1 MIFVGHD
8 WAEDHHDI
16 VVLDEA
22 GGQLAQARFP
32 EGLAGIAAFAELV
45 ATHAGTAAEV
55 VIGTET
61 DRGLF
66 IAAAVAASHE
76 VYAIN
81 PKSVDRY
88 RDRHRVARGKSD
100 IADAKVLADLVRTDR
115 HNHRKVALD
124 SELAEALKVLA
135 RTHKNLCRKRQQH
148 VNRLRVGLREYF
160 PGALDAFGTDLAD
173 RDAVAV
179 LAAAPTPAQARA
191 LSVEDIAG
199 LLRSGGRKRYVDTAA
214 AKIADAFAQP
224 QPEAPAL
231 IADAYG
237 AATAATVAVIAA
249 MNTQIAALETQLATH
264 FDQHPDA
271 ETYLRLPGLGYVLA
285 ARVLAEFGDDP
296 NRYESAKARRSYAG
310 TAPITRQSGKATLVT
325 VRRSRNQH
333 LADACCR
340 WAFCSL
346 AGSPGARAY
355 YDAMRA
361 RNLDHQGAIFRVANR
376 WVSIL
381 HHLLATGADYDETA
395 AWANWL
401 PAGDTGPTEPTTGT
415 DEDLQEV
422 A

>member
-8 WAEDHHDI
+8 WAEDHHD
-16 VVLDEA
+16 VMVLDEA

-32 EGLAGIAAFAELV
+32 EGLAGITAFAELV
-45 ATHAGTAAEV
+45 APHAPDPSEV
-55 VIGTET
+55 VVGTET

-66 IAAAVAASHE
+66 VTALVAAGHQ

-100 IADAKVLADLVRTDR
+100 VTDAKVLADLVRTDR
-115 HNHRKVALD
+115 HNHRTVAAD
-124 SELAEALKVLA
+124 SDLAEAIKVLA

-160 PGALDAFGTDLAD
+160 PAALVAFGTDLAD

-179 LAAAPTPAQARA
+179 LAAAPTPDQARA
-191 LSVEDIAG
+191 LTVDAIAE
-199 LLRSGGRKRYVDTAA
+199 LLRGAGRRRNVAARAQSIAA
-214 AKIADAFAQP
+214 AFAEP
-224 QPEAPAL
+224 HPEAPEL
-231 IADAYG
+231 VADAYG
-237 AATAATVAVIAA
+237 SATTATIAVIAA
-249 MNTQIAALETQLATH
+249 MNTQIDALDEKLAAR

-271 ETYLRLPGLGYVLA
+271 ETYLRLPGLGHVLA

-310 TAPITRQSGKATLVT
+310 TAPITRQSGKATLVN
-325 VRRSRNQH
+325 VRRQRNQH

-346 AGSPGARAY
+346 AGSRGARAY
-355 YDAMRA
+355 YDAMRE
-361 RNLDHQGAIFRVANR
+361 RGLDHQGAIFRVANR

-381 HHLLATGADYDETA
+381 HHCLATGADYDETA

-401 PAGDTGPTEPTTGT
+401 PAGDANDDTVT
-415 DEDLQEV
+415 DDAIEESEE
-422 A
+422 AA

>member
-1 MIFVGHD
+1 M
-8 WAEDHHDI
+8 
-16 VVLDEA
+16 VV
-22 GGQLAQARFP
+22 
-32 EGLAGIAAFAELV
+32 
-45 ATHAGTAAEV
+45 
-55 VIGTET
+55 GTET

-66 IAAAVAASHE
+66 VSALVAAGHQ

-100 IADAKVLADLVRTDR
+100 IADSKVLADLVRTDR
-115 HNHRKVALD
+115 HNHRQVAAD
-124 SELAEALKVLA
+124 SDLAEAIKVLT

-148 VNRLRVGLREYF
+148 LNRLRVGLREYF
-160 PGALDAFGTDLAD
+160 PGALVAFETDLAD

-191 LSVEDIAG
+191 LTVDTIAV
-199 LLRSGGRKRYVDTAA
+199 LLRAGGRKRYIDDAA
-214 AKIADAFAQP
+214 VKIAHAFAQP
-224 QPEAPAL
+224 QPEAPGL
-231 IADAYG
+231 IANAHG

-249 MNTQIAALETQLATH
+249 MNAQIDALDKQLAAH

-271 ETYLRLPGLGYVLA
+271 ETYLRLPGLGHVLA

-310 TAPITRQSGKATLVT
+310 TAPITRQSGKATLVN

-381 HHLLATGADYDETA
+381 HHCLATGTDYDETA

-401 PAGDTGPTEPTTGT
+401 PTPVT
-415 DEDLQEV
+415 DEASVNGYTTKKSAE
-422 A
+422 AA